1 MKKLVSFIMAFTLVL
16 SMAACGKESGSQ
28 DSGKE
33 TVECKRF
40 FKILT
45 KVWET
50 IPKKTNLPSQ
60 EEIITT

>member
-33 TVECKRF
+33 TVEVKDSLE
-40 FKILT
+40 ILT
-45 KVWET
+45 KVW
-50 IPKKTNLPSQ
+50 
-60 EEIITT
+60 